1 MAHLLGTADGVSY
14 TDWRE
19 AMLRKEEEF
28 EQNGSMA
35 GQKLAD
41 EFHGVC
47 GYTENALPATALHQ
61 TFRGSGFR
69 VEELYREDGGPEIQG
84 LGNRVWVEDEQAHR
98 LVTFRIEGC
107 TPLGGAV
114 I

>member
-19 AMLRKEEEF
+19 AMLCKEEEF
-28 EQNGSMA
+28 EQNGSMV

-41 EFHGVC
+41 KLHGVR
-47 GYTENALPATALHQ
+47 GYSENALPATALHQ

-69 VEELYREDGGPEIQG
+69 GG
-84 LGNRVWVEDEQAHR
+84 R
-98 LVTFRIEGC
+98 LIPRGWWSRNAASGTQNV
-107 TPLGGAV
+107 GGG
-114 I
+114 